1 MTTSGRHRTTL
12 ITSVT
17 AVVIGVALTLPL
29 TAAAAPEGK
38 TNLPPFSRDALARR
52 FDPALARLGVHTTR
66 AILQNLRSYRPDPK
80 GTHLAIYVE
89 PTGPYDDATYIAN
102 VTKIARVF
110 VPSVFR
116 RWRDLESFDVCQ
128 EPLPLFG
135 RTSEPPPP
143 KTQVL
148 VTRQGVRR
156 VRDWAHATLTQFLA
170 ASARANAKPN
180 PDGPRQTLFVYV
192 ATELR
197 SEPAYQRA
205 ADAAGVTTATTSAVR

>member
-1 MTTSGRHRTTL
+1 MKHTIWISAGCAGAMLLMAQQQSQTS
-12 ITSVT
+12 
-17 AVVIGVALTLPL
+17 PPP
-29 TAAAAPEGK
+29 AAPAQQGGGFGGFGRGG
-38 TNLPPFSRDALARR
+38 PPFDYADNEGWVSLFDGQSLNGWDGDTRFWSARD
-52 FDPALARLGVHTTR
+52 G
-66 AILQNLRSYRPDPK
+66 
-80 GTHLAIYVE
+80 AIYVE
-89 PTGPYDDATYIAN
+89 PTGSYDDATYIAN

-135 RTSEPPPP
+135 RTAEPPPP

-180 PDGPRQTLFVYV
+180 PDGSRQTLFVYV